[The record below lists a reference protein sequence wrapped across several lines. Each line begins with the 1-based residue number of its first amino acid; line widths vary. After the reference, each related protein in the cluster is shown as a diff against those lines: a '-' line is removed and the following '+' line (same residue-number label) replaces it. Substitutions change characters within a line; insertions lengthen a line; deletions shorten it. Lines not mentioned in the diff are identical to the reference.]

1 MGDLMKMVSSRY
13 EGMLERSMRNLNE
26 GRDSEYMYKL
36 YHTASFHEV
45 PANAITRLVSRL
57 TYKPNAKIWV
67 ECGHTL
73 VMVIDCPDRKHPE
86 RTLPVVSR
94 QQIPPSMAEGKD
106 SEVETLAWIRNCLM
120 QLEEHEMDEWL
131 SLDKKLVNDP
141 HAGEIRTDW
150 NKRF

>member
-1 MGDLMKMVSSRY
+1 MDDMMKMVSSRY
-13 EGMLERSMRNLNE
+13 EGMLERSMRNLNPN
-26 GRDSEYMYKL
+26 GSEYMYKL

>member
-1 MGDLMKMVSSRY
+1 
-13 EGMLERSMRNLNE
+13 
-26 GRDSEYMYKL
+26 
-36 YHTASFHEV
+36 
-45 PANAITRLVSRL
+45 
-57 TYKPNAKIWV
+57 
-67 ECGHTL
+67 
-73 VMVIDCPDRKHPE
+73 
-86 RTLPVVSR
+86 
-94 QQIPPSMAEGKD
+94 MAEGKD